1 MELSTIDEPTEH
13 TETGMKTEKR
23 KIAIWVK
30 VEAME
35 VIELKRIVL
44 DRKVPE
50 AVDFFQ
56 AVIAPQVRAMAARYG
71 IHRVGIEE
79 TDDGRLP
86 G

>member
-56 AVIAPQVRAMAARYG
+56 AVIAPQVHTAAKCRG
-71 IHRVGIEE
+71 IRRMDVEK
-79 TDDGRLP
+79 TDDGHLS